1 MVVLIKVRK
10 DSHNIAKLLLL
21 LELPEL
27 PTSFSFYYPFIF
39 SLWAQGKWAA
49 EPTRLL
55 SAHIWYAALQTLPV
69 SSSGAALDMLA
80 GRGDEPPPWCAKETG
95 GPSCQ
100 EQSLLEATTQDT
112 SCDPTWSHHSR
123 GSTTLG
129 EMFSFVPLAQW
140 KTLFTARE
148 KCRVQRSTTT
158 LGTYPKYASRVLPV
172 RAIWAPEAAKTSL
185 CCINREINVLKCLL
199 SQQ

>member
-158 LGTYPKYASRVLPV
+158 FWHVPQICLKGPPCQSHLGS
-172 RAIWAPEAAKTSL
+172 WG
-185 CCINREINVLKCLL
+185 C
-199 SQQ
+199 